1 MAEIL
6 NSDVKV
12 VSNVRH
18 NWDELLDGQ
27 RRLLKK
33 GVDFNCQITSFRL
46 QAYDAAKKKGMK
58 AVVNTGKGAC
68 DNAGNP
74 IGPDALILHATP
86 IKT

>member
-6 NSDVKV
+6 SGDVKV

-33 GVDFNCQITSFRL
+33 GVDFNCQISSFRL

-58 AVVNTGKGAC
+58 AVVNAGKS
-68 DNAGNP
+68 
-74 IGPDALILHATP
+74 IGDDAVILQATP
-86 IKT
+86 IKTETV